1 MLILRHL
8 WRHRQGAAGD
18 VFPSLRR
25 GICAE
30 NADLGAARL
39 VVVGLHQLLE
49 SRKVNIDKQLL

>member
-8 WRHRQGAAGD
+8 RRHRQGAAGD
-18 VFPSLRR
+18 VFPSLRQ

-39 VVVGLHQLLE
+39 TVVAEV
-49 SRKVNIDKQLL
+49 RRTKKQT